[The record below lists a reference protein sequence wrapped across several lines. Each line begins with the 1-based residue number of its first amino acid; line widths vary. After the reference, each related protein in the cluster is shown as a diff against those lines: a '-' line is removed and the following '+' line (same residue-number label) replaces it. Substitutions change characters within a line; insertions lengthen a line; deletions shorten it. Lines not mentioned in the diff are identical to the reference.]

1 MEINDISTA
10 KTSKL
15 NLGSSKW
22 VKVIIKQRYLM
33 FMSFPFVIWLII
45 FRYLPLWG
53 WTMAFQEY
61 KPGLSFMS
69 QKWVGFKYFIMM
81 FKDPDFY
88 LVMRNTLGMSLMG
101 LIVGF
106 TMPVILAI
114 LLNEILN
121 NTFRR
126 TMQTVSYL
134 PHFVSWV
141 VVASLFKQMMS
152 LDGVINQVLV
162 GLGILHEPVQFL
174 AKPELFWLIVTVT
187 DTWKEVGWNSIIFF
201 AAIAGISQELYEAA
215 TVDGAG
221 RLKKILHI
229 TIPGMMPT
237 LVVMLIMSIGNII
250 NIGFERQ
257 YLMGNDL
264 VRDVSDV
271 LDLYILK
278 AGVNSGR
285 FAFGTAIGIFKSVV
299 GIILV
304 FGANR
309 LSRKALGYKII

>member
-1 MEINDISTA
+1 M
-10 KTSKL
+10 L
-15 NLGSSKW
+15 
-22 VKVIIKQRYLM
+22 
-33 FMSFPFVIWLII
+33 MSFPFVIWLVI

-61 KPGLSFMS
+61 KPGIPFMS
-69 QKWVGFKYFIMM
+69 QNWVGFKYFIMM

-88 LVMRNTLGMSLMG
+88 LVMRNTLAMSFMG
-101 LIVGF
+101 LIAGF
-106 TMPVILAI
+106 TLPVLLAI

-121 NTFRR
+121 NKFRR
-126 TMQTVSYL
+126 TIQTISYL

-141 VVASLFKQMMS
+141 VVASIFKEMVS
-152 LDGVINQVLV
+152 LDGVFNQVLV
-162 GLGILHEPVQFL
+162 GLGILQEPMQYL
-174 AKPELFWLIVTVT
+174 AKPGLFWIIVTVA
-187 DTWKEVGWNSIIFF
+187 DIWKELGWNSIIFF
-201 AAIAGISQELYEAA
+201 AAIAGISPELYEAA

-221 RLKKILHI
+221 RFKKMLYV
-229 TIPGMMPT
+229 TLPGIMPT
-237 LVVMLIMSIGNII
+237 LVVILIMSIGNII

-257 YLMGNDL
+257 YLLGNDL
-264 VRDVSDV
+264 VRDFSDV

-299 GIILV
+299 SVILV

-309 LSRKALGYKII
+309 LSRKTLGYKII

>member
-1 MEINDISTA
+1 MQIIDLSVSRVR
-10 KTSKL
+10 KLGTSKWGRVL
-15 NLGSSKW
+15 F
-22 VKVIIKQRYLM
+22 KQRYLM
-33 FMSFPFVIWLII
+33 LMSFPFVIWLVI

-61 KPGLSFMS
+61 KPGIPFMS
-69 QKWVGFKYFIMM
+69 QNWVGFKYFIMM

-88 LVMRNTLGMSLMG
+88 LVMRNTLAMSFMG
-101 LIVGF
+101 LIAGF
-106 TMPVILAI
+106 TLPVLLAI

-121 NTFRR
+121 NKFRR
-126 TMQTVSYL
+126 TIQTISYL

-141 VVASLFKQMMS
+141 VVASIFKEMVS
-152 LDGVINQVLV
+152 LDGVFNQVLV
-162 GLGILHEPVQFL
+162 GLGILQEPMQYL
-174 AKPELFWLIVTVT
+174 AKPGLFWIIVTVA
-187 DTWKEVGWNSIIFF
+187 DIWKELGWNSIIFF
-201 AAIAGISQELYEAA
+201 AAIAGISPELYEAA

-221 RLKKILHI
+221 RFKKMLYV
-229 TIPGMMPT
+229 TLPGIMPT
-237 LVVMLIMSIGNII
+237 LVVILIMSIGNII

-257 YLMGNDL
+257 YLLGNDL
-264 VRDVSDV
+264 VRDFSDV

-299 GIILV
+299 SVILV

-309 LSRKALGYKII
+309 LSRKTLGYKII